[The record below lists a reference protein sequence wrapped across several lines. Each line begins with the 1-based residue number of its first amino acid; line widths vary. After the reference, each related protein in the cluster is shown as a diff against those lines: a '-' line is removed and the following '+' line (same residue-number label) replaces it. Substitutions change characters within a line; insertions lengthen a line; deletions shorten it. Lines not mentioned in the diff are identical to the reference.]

1 MSITVKLYT
10 KSTLEKLE
18 INNAGAH
25 VFGQE
30 DIVTFKKP
38 SAMLLENLT
47 ASMVEDTGVSCSV
60 FNFQDD
66 VPGFIN
72 NVEDI
77 DKATNK
83 LLKKKRYN
91 GVMFSNYV
99 FSNEGSEY
107 LNFDNIV
114 ERLVHLPDNNI
125 NGGFFACDPD
135 SLGVFGYR
143 SKMLNIDSSLDEL
156 GTRLTFLAS
165 DLKTYTDATEGRHI
179 LPPVMADAAIINLAS
194 QLLGVLDKFIEGID
208 ETYRA
213 EVKSK
218 LTKQLVQ
225 KLSSTSQTLYTK
237 GT

>member
-18 INNAGAH
+18 RNITGAIAI
-25 VFGQE
+25 GQE

-47 ASMVEDTGVSCSV
+47 AFMVDDIDASCSV
-60 FNFQDD
+60 FNFRYDI
-66 VPGFIN
+66 PGFIN
-72 NVEDI
+72 SAKDI

-99 FSNEGSEY
+99 FSNDGNEF

-125 NGGFFACDPD
+125 KGGFFVCDPD

-143 SKMLNIDSSLDEL
+143 SEMLNIDSSMDEL
-156 GTRLTFLAS
+156 GTKLNMLAGE
-165 DLKTYTDATEGRHI
+165 LKTYAEVSEGRHI
-179 LPPVMADAAIINLAS
+179 LPPMLADDFIINLAS
-194 QLLGVLDKFIEGID
+194 QLLGVLDNFIEGID

-213 EVKSK
+213 EVKTK

-225 KLSSTSQTLYTK
+225 KLSST
-237 GT
+237 

>member
-18 INNAGAH
+18 RNNAGTH
-25 VFGQE
+25 VIGQE
-30 DIVTFKKP
+30 NIVSFKKP

-47 ASMVEDTGVSCSV
+47 ASMVDSIDASCSV

-72 NVEDI
+72 SAEDI

-99 FSNEGSEY
+99 FSNEDNEY

-125 NGGFFACDPD
+125 NGGFFVCDPD
-135 SLGVFGYR
+135 NLGVFGYR

-165 DLKTYTDATEGRHI
+165 DLKTYTDATEGGHF
-179 LPPVMADAAIINLAS
+179 LPPMMADVAIINLAS

-225 KLSSTSQTLYTK
+225 KLSST
-237 GT
+237 